1 MPLRWCV
8 PLRAMSSTQ
17 HTGGT
22 SGGGGEAG
30 MEKPTLEEV
39 GSEDLEA
46 EPASPAAGRSKD
58 AHDFLR
64 TGGADAGVG
73 VDVDAEVGENAGTTE
88 EETTSGGMG
97 TVALSDKEGSAGGGS
112 GTSTGVDSW
121 EMIEATMPAARSHD
135 SDRDFA

>member
-1 MPLRWCV
+1 
-8 PLRAMSSTQ
+8 MSSARR
-17 HTGGT
+17 TGGT

-30 MEKPTLEEV
+30 MEKPTMEEV

-46 EPASPAAGRSKD
+46 ELASPAAGRSKD

-73 VDVDAEVGENAGTTE
+73 VDVDAGAGENAGAAE
-88 EETTSGGMG
+88 EETAPGAVG
-97 TVALSDKEGSAGGGS
+97 TVASSDEEGSAGGGS
-112 GTSTGVDSW
+112 GTSAGVDSW
-121 EMIEATMPAARSHD
+121 VTIEATMPAARSHD